1 MSLHK
6 LSVQEQRVEGKVRR
20 YKVKD
25 NKKQCDRLRNLT
37 RAIIIFPC
45 PSRKR
50 GGGLMKKTSR
60 PFGNGNAIGSGCRE
74 FVFTE
79 SPTLVLL
86 LAGVGV

>member
-6 LSVQEQRVEGKVRR
+6 LSVQDERVEGKVRR

-25 NKKQCDRLRNLT
+25 NKKQSDRLWNLT
-37 RAIIIFPC
+37 RAISIFPC

-50 GGGLMKKTSR
+50 GGGLMQKTSR
-60 PFGNGNAIGSGCRE
+60 LFGNGNAIGTGCRE

-79 SPTLVLL
+79 AAALL
-86 LAGVGV
+86 LLLVGVGV